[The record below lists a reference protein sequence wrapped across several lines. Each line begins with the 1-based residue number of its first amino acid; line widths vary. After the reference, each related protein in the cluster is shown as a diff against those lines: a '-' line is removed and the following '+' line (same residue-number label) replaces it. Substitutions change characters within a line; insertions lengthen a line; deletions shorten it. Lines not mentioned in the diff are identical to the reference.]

1 MAPSRPIVTASQLP
15 GMSSESMIYGVTNM
29 HPCRYIMAADA
40 TKSAKATLHGLL
52 TEAQMQNALQ
62 RAMHNSKSKYE
73 KNIIW

>member
-1 MAPSRPIVTASQLP
+1 
-15 GMSSESMIYGVTNM
+15 M